1 MTTAYIAGEMT
12 SKKDFNFELFDKVAR
27 GFWLAAQDMGVELC
41 IVNPSHLSMRL
52 GTQKDYKEYLR
63 VDIRALMDCDVIVM
77 LPGWQNSDGATFEYE
92 VAKRLGIGV
101 FLFEDY
107 IEDYIEG
114 ESIYID
120 MIKEFREYINGKD
133 SNY

>member
-1 MTTAYIAGEMT
+1 MITAYIAGEMT
-12 SKKDFNFELFDKVAR
+12 GKKDFNFELFDKVAR
-27 GFWLAAQDMGVELC
+27 GFWLAAQDMGIELC

-77 LPGWQNSDGATFEYE
+77 LPGWQNSGGATFERDI
-92 VAKRLGIGV
+92 AKCLGIGI
-101 FLFEDY
+101 FEYSDSDGVY
-107 IEDYIEG
+107 VEMIKDFG
-114 ESIYID
+114 EYID
-120 MIKEFREYINGKD
+120 GKD